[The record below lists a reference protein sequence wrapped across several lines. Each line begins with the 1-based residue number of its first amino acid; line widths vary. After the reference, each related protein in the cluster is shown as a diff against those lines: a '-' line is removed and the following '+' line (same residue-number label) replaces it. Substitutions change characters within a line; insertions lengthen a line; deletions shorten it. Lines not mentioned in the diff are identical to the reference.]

1 MGWACYGLV
10 GRSPELTAQIVLQGG
25 RQASGG
31 YTAKDE
37 IEIAAVGLQMLDDR
51 LGSVRAVAIE
61 LGDKA
66 EFEGDGRHAVV
77 PAGKQQIVLPRAAA
91 HRFAGVNV

>member
-1 MGWACYGLV
+1 
-10 GRSPELTAQIVLQGG
+10 
-25 RQASGG
+25 
-31 YTAKDE
+31 
-37 IEIAAVGLQMLDDR
+37 VGLQVLDDR

-66 EFEGDGRHAVV
+66 EFEGDGRHVVV

-91 HRFAGVNV
+91 HGFAGVNV